1 MRKHVRRVS
10 FFYTFSIFLCVSF
23 SIYYY
28 FDARDERA
36 LILELR
42 QAEKDVS
49 SVFKEFKAFGDEN
62 QKLPLSVRVKSV
74 EGEGVTLFDGGRF
87 TVLNLWATWCSPC
100 LKELPSLK
108 SLSERLGGDWQ
119 VLAVSIDAPSH
130 IENIERYVEQYDVR
144 SVAGYYDFDFSLQ
157 NAFNPS
163 ALPSTYILNPE
174 GFVLYEIRGD
184 AVWDDDAIIS
194 FLKTVGNP

>member
-1 MRKHVRRVS
+1 MRKQVRRVS
-10 FFYTFSIFLCVSF
+10 FFYTFSILLCVSF

-28 FDARDERA
+28 YDARDERA

-42 QAEKDVS
+42 QAERDVS
-49 SVFKEFKAFGDEN
+49 SVFKEFQVRGDKN
-62 QKLPLSVRVKSV
+62 QPLPLSLRVKTV
-74 EGEGVTLFDGGRF
+74 EGGEVNLFDGERF

-108 SLSERLGGDWQ
+108 SLSERLGSDWQ

-144 SVAGYYDFDFSLQ
+144 SVAGYYDFEFSLQ
-157 NAFNPS
+157 NSFNPKV
-163 ALPSTYILNPE
+163 LPSTYILNPK
-174 GFVLYEIRGD
+174 GYVLYEIRGD
-184 AVWDDDAIIS
+184 AVWDDAVIIS
-194 FLKTVGNP
+194 FLKVVGKP